1 VAAECA
7 PNDAEADEK
16 LDKVLRSIGLATDM
30 VLNEARALGPGNSRK
45 ITCGATRTPSGWSI
59 VRNLRAT
66 TWFESASIHQRVALE
81 NSYHV
86 CLCSLGG
93 ARTMPTINSEASPI
107 AIAIAG
113 GAIAIALLDNLIE
126 RGVLTT
132 ENGRDVLA
140 EAQRR
145 LVAFTNNADVSEAD
159 RVISCLFQG
168 MPNHSGYSTL

>member
-1 VAAECA
+1 MPTSFS
-7 PNDAEADEK
+7 PNPFG
-16 LDKVLRSIGLATDM
+16 SIGDASDDDDNIVRRPELQVWAAVM
-30 VLNEARALGPGNSRK
+30 YALGG
-45 ITCGATRTPSGWSI
+45 
-59 VRNLRAT
+59 VT
-66 TWFESASIHQRVALE
+66 TMS
-81 NSYHV
+81 
-86 CLCSLGG
+86 
-93 ARTMPTINSEASPI
+93 TINSEASPI

>member
-1 VAAECA
+1 
-7 PNDAEADEK
+7 
-16 LDKVLRSIGLATDM
+16 
-30 VLNEARALGPGNSRK
+30 
-45 ITCGATRTPSGWSI
+45 
-59 VRNLRAT
+59 
-66 TWFESASIHQRVALE
+66 
-81 NSYHV
+81 
-86 CLCSLGG
+86 
-93 ARTMPTINSEASPI
+93 MPTINSEPTPI

-145 LVAFTNNADVSEAD
+145 LVPFTDNADVANAG
-159 RVISCLFQG
+159 RIISSLFQG